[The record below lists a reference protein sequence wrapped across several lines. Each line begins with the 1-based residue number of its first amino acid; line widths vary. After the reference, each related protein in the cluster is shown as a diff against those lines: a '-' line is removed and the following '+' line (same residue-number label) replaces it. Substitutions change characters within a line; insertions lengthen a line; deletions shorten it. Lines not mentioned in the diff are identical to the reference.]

1 MKKLLASAVCLG
13 MILSSAVLFTGCGE
27 KIYIDGDFS
36 KEATAEEVNA
46 VLASVQANE
55 DTLFGDTTEEGWD
68 YGMRFIEDTAM
79 KVSLS
84 EAGESMS
91 MDISAGGELN
101 AVYDA
106 DGIRASGSLNSAF
119 NMSSTAEDATSV
131 EANVEG
137 NVYLTGSALY
147 LDGAVKVA
155 AGEQSVDVNGKY
167 SLGALNDYVMVEL
180 PDAEGIGADML
191 SALKATGAK
200 IYIDAG
206 DAETKVKVSYDLEGF
221 LDAGMLPDVGGDLAA
236 FMDAVEFDNYDIY
249 FSFLNDTGELTG
261 YGYVAGMRIPET
273 TVGEGENAATLS
285 MDVSANVW
293 YLAGDAQVQE
303 PEDIG
308 SYENIMTAIIKG

>member
-46 VLASVQANE
+46 VLASVQ
-55 DTLFGDTTEEGWD
+55 
-68 YGMRFIEDTAM
+68 
-79 KVSLS
+79 V
-84 EAGESMS
+84 
-91 MDISAGGELN
+91 DISAGGELN

-167 SLGALNDYVMVEL
+167 SLGAFDDYVMVEL

-221 LDAGMLPDVGGDLAA
+221 LNAGMLPDVGGDLAA

-293 YLAGDAQVQE
+293 YLAGDAQVQR
-303 PEDIG
+303 PLFCI
-308 SYENIMTAIIKG
+308 NIHCLRRLYARLQRKKAVAAAANRRTGTAKKRNTSQAGECPS